1 MLAERRFVL
10 KPAPMRSRLALL
22 LCPLLALA
30 PASCR
35 EQPKG
40 IVKVVVIGSEPE
52 LRDPAA
58 GPLSAPDNVLL
69 LNVAQ
74 GLVSFDSSG
83 NIVGGLAE
91 RWNVSDDGLS
101 YIFRIASM
109 QWPDGKKIT
118 ADQIAK
124 ILKRELAAHSRNELK
139 DSLGAVEDV
148 VAMTDRVIEIQ
159 LVAPR
164 PNLLSLLAQPE
175 FAILHGRAGTGPFR
189 LVPTGGP
196 GGELRLTREMVSLDE
211 QETRHEEVLL
221 SGAPTL
227 AAIAGF
233 VAANTD
239 LVLGGTFADLPL
251 TRRARL
257 PGGALRFDPSSGLF
271 GLVPVHSGGPLDSA
285 DVRHLLGQAI
295 DRTNFV
301 NALGVPG
308 LAPRANLLEPGLDGI
323 AEVPPPDWFTQPL
336 ADRLTMLKAQ
346 ADKLFGP
353 SKPTITIALPSGP
366 GADFLL
372 LELKR
377 DWGAIG
383 FNVAL
388 AQGPEAA
395 DFMLIDQVAPS
406 SSPAWFVRRFRCG
419 IAAICDPQAD
429 QLMDAARDMPV
440 PAQRYALL
448 GEAAARIDDGEL
460 FIPIAAPVRWSLVSG
475 RIQNFAGNRY
485 ARHTLRDLEQPAV
498 ATD

>member
-1 MLAERRFVL
+1 MRR
-10 KPAPMRSRLALL
+10 RLALL
-22 LCPLLALA
+22 LFPLFALA
-30 PASCR
+30 TAGCR

-40 IVKVVVIGSEPE
+40 TLKIVVIGSEPR
-52 LRDPAA
+52 LRDPAQ
-58 GPLSAPDNVLL
+58 GPLPVPDAILL
-69 LNVAQ
+69 ENVAR

-109 QWPDGKKIT
+109 QWPDGKKVT
-118 ADQIAK
+118 ADQVAK
-124 ILKRELAAHSRNELK
+124 ILKRQVAPHSHNSLK
-139 DSLGAVEDV
+139 DSLGAIQDI

-175 FAILHGRAGTGPFR
+175 FAILRGSTGTGPFK

-196 GGELRLTREMVSLDE
+196 GGQLRLTREIVSADE
-211 QETRHEEVLL
+211 EETRHEEVLL
-221 SGAPTL
+221 SGAPTET
-227 AAIAGF
+227 AIAGF

-257 PGGALRFDPSSGLF
+257 PGGALRFDPASGLF
-271 GLVPVHSGGPLDSA
+271 GLVPGHTGGPLDRPE
-285 DVRHLLGQAI
+285 VRHLLAEAI
-295 DRTNFV
+295 DRINFV

-308 LAPRANLLEPGLDGI
+308 LAARASLLEPELDGVTQV
-323 AEVPPPDWFTQPL
+323 AAPDWFAVPL
-336 ADRLTMLKAQ
+336 VDRMTMLKAQ
-346 ADKLFGP
+346 ADKLFGTT
-353 SKPTITIALPSGP
+353 KPTITISLPSGP

-383 FNVAL
+383 VNVEL
-388 AQGPEAA
+388 AQTSSAP
-395 DFMLIDQVAPS
+395 DLRLIDEVAPS
-406 SSPAWFVRRFRCG
+406 SSPAWFVRHFRCG
-419 IAAICDPQAD
+419 VVAICDPQAD

-448 GEAAARIDDGEL
+448 VEAAGRIDSGQL
-460 FIPIAAPVRWSLVSG
+460 FIPITAPVRWSLVSA

-485 ARHTLRDLEQPAV
+485 AYHTLVDLEQPAGT
-498 ATD
+498 TD